1 MLQGL
6 GLSDGGGTGRSREE
20 VTHKINDFCTLAL
33 LGVQGVPMSVCLF
46 VCCTNLDLDQKIL
59 IFLIFQIFRLFSQS
73 ALSAQHHLPFWPLSE
88 QS

>member
-33 LGVQGVPMSVCLF
+33 SGVQGVPMSVCMF
-46 VCCTNLDLDQKIL
+46 VCYTNLSRSENPHLSDLSDL
-59 IFLIFQIFRLFSQS
+59 
-73 ALSAQHHLPFWPLSE
+73 
-88 QS
+88 